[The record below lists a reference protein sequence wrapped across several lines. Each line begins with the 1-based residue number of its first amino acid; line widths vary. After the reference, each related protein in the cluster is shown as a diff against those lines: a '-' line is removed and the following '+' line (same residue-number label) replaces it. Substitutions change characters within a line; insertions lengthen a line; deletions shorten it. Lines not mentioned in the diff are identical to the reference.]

1 MTRARGGLGV
11 LACGILCLA
20 LCACA
25 AGSGESHHAADGGG
39 VSRFLLGLWH
49 GIIAPLTLIVEIIN
63 HFAPHALPWG
73 AKMYE
78 PAATGWIYD
87 IGFYL
92 GLVGSPV
99 FASTRFSR

>member
-1 MTRARGGLGV
+1 VTRRRGALGV

-25 AGSGESHHAADGGG
+25 AGSAESHHAADGGG
-39 VSRFLLGLWH
+39 LSRFLLGLWH
-49 GIIAPLTLIVEIIN
+49 GIIAPLTLIVEIVN
-63 HFAPHALPWG
+63 HFAPHTLPW
-73 AKMYE
+73 AARMYE
-78 PAATGWIYD
+78 PAGTGWLYD
-87 IGFYL
+87 LGFYL